1 MPTTDS
7 LKLRG
12 LVLGSGG
19 REHALCWKLSS
30 SPCLE
35 KLYALPGNPGIKEL
49 GAELLSGSVTD
60 FQEVKKAV
68 LANGIQLVVVGAEA
82 PLCAGIVDFFQ
93 NDPQLADVRIFGPT
107 RQCAQLEASKQ
118 FAKDFMQ
125 RHNIPTAR
133 YQAFTSDQLE
143 AACRFLDEMRPPY
156 VIKADGLAAG
166 KGVLIEAERA
176 NAEAAIRDCFA
187 GKFGE
192 AGKTVVIEQFLQ
204 GIEFSL
210 FAICDGEHYEI
221 LPIAKDYKRAF
232 DNDLGL
238 NTGGMGSVTPVPFIT
253 SELRKRVE
261 NQIVRPT
268 IEGML
273 HDKMPYTGFLFVGLM
288 LTPEG
293 DPYVIEYNVRMGDP
307 ETQVVMLALE
317 GDLLAALYRACNHA
331 LTEKTLCVSP
341 KTFVS
346 VSLVSQGYPEAYE
359 TKKLVS
365 GANDKME
372 GVTLFH
378 AGTAL
383 NAQGRL
389 ITSGGRV
396 FSVCGSGNNIEEAR
410 ERAYAMAQHIQFE
423 GKRCRSDIGMDLI

>member
-7 LKLRG
+7 LKLRV
-12 LVLGSGG
+12 LVLGAGG
-19 REHALCWKLSS
+19 REHALCWKLSN

-35 KLYALPGNPGIKEL
+35 KLYALPGNPGMKEL
-49 GAELLSGSVTD
+49 GAELLSGSVSD
-60 FQEVKKAV
+60 FQAVKTAV
-68 LANGIQLVVVGAEA
+68 LANDIHLVVVGAEA

-93 NDPQLADVRIFGPT
+93 KDPQLADVRIFGPT
-107 RQCAQLEASKQ
+107 KQCAQLEASKQ
-118 FAKDFMQ
+118 FAKDFML

-133 YQAFTSDQLE
+133 YQAFTSRQQE
-143 AACRFLDEMRPPY
+143 AACRFLDQMNPPY

-166 KGVLIEAERA
+166 KGVLIETERA

-187 GKFGE
+187 GKFGK
-192 AGKTVVIEQFLQ
+192 AGETVVIEQFLE

-232 DNDLGL
+232 DNDMGL

-253 SELRKRVE
+253 PTLHKRVE
-261 NQIVRPT
+261 EEIVRPT
-268 IEGML
+268 IEGMRT
-273 HDKMPYTGFLFVGLM
+273 DKMPYSGFLFIGLI

-293 DPYVIEYNVRMGDP
+293 EPYVIEYNVRMGDP

-317 GDLLAALYRACNHA
+317 GDLLAALYRACSHS
-331 LTEKTLCVSP
+331 LTEKTLNVSP

-359 TKKLVS
+359 TKKLIS

-378 AGTAL
+378 AGTAIDE
-383 NAQGRL
+383 QGRL
-389 ITSGGRV
+389 ITNGGRV
-396 FSVCGSGNNIEEAR
+396 FSVCGSGDSIEEAR
-410 ERAYAMAQHIQFE
+410 QRAYTMAQHIQFE
-423 GKRCRSDIGMDLI
+423 GKRCRSDIGSDLL

>member
-7 LKLRG
+7 LKLRV
-12 LVLGSGG
+12 LVLGAGG
-19 REHALCWKLSS
+19 REHALCWKLSN

-35 KLYALPGNPGIKEL
+35 KLYALPGNPGMKEL
-49 GAELLSGSVTD
+49 GAELLSGSVSD
-60 FQEVKKAV
+60 FQAVKTAV
-68 LANGIQLVVVGAEA
+68 LANDIHLVVVGAEA

-93 NDPQLADVRIFGPT
+93 KDTQLADVRIFGPT
-107 RQCAQLEASKQ
+107 KQCAQLEASKQ
-118 FAKDFMQ
+118 FAKDFML

-133 YQAFTSDQLE
+133 YQAFTSCQQE
-143 AACRFLDEMRPPY
+143 AACRFLDQMNPPY

-166 KGVLIEAERA
+166 KGVLIETERA

-187 GKFGE
+187 GKFGK
-192 AGKTVVIEQFLQ
+192 AGETVVIEQFLE

-232 DNDLGL
+232 DNDMGL

-253 SELRKRVE
+253 PALHKRVE
-261 NQIVRPT
+261 EEIVRPT
-268 IEGML
+268 IEGMRT
-273 HDKMPYTGFLFVGLM
+273 DKMPYSGFLFIGLI

-293 DPYVIEYNVRMGDP
+293 EPYVIEYNVRMGDP

-317 GDLLAALYRACNHA
+317 GDLLAALYRACSHS
-331 LTEKTLCVSP
+331 LTEKTLNVSP

-359 TKKLVS
+359 TKKLIS

-378 AGTAL
+378 AGTAIDE
-383 NAQGRL
+383 QGRL
-389 ITSGGRV
+389 ITNGGRV
-396 FSVCGSGNNIEEAR
+396 FSVCGSGDSIEEAR
-410 ERAYAMAQHIQFE
+410 QRAYTMAQHIQFE
-423 GKRCRSDIGMDLI
+423 GKRCRSDIGNDLL